1 LSNLKII
8 YDKQHITNLIFL
20 IKKGDQSAFKQFFT
34 LFYADIYRFLFKYL
48 SNSDDAED
56 LCQETFIKFWQQ
68 RHNIDSSSYP
78 RAYLYKIAKNLA
90 FNYSTRKPASV
101 SYNNDLNIVSL
112 AGKDPQ
118 TEYENA
124 DLAEECRK
132 AINELPERCRMTF
145 ILSRYEGFD
154 YSEIADTMGV
164 SLQTVKNQMSKAI
177 NYLKKKL
184 ITKVT

>member
-1 LSNLKII
+1 MSDLKIM
-8 YDKQHITNLIFL
+8 YDKQHITNLISL
-20 IKKGDQSAFKQFFT
+20 IKKGDQNAFKQFFT

-68 RHNIDSSSYP
+68 RYSIDSSSYP

-90 FNYSTRKPASV
+90 FNYSTRKSTLISRNYDIKVV
-101 SYNNDLNIVSL
+101 SIP
-112 AGKDPQ
+112 GKDPL

-124 DLAEECRK
+124 EIAEECRK
-132 AINELPERCRMTF
+132 AINKLPERCRMTF
-145 ILSRYEGFD
+145 ILSRYEGFN
-154 YSEIADTMGV
+154 YSEIAETMDV

-184 ITKVT
+184 LT

>member
-1 LSNLKII
+1 M

-20 IKKGDQSAFKQFFT
+20 IKKGDQNAFKQFFN
-34 LFYADIYRFLFKYL
+34 LFYAEIYRFLFKYL

-68 RHNIDSSSYP
+68 RQNIDSSSYP

-90 FNYSTRKPASV
+90 FNHSTRKPASV
-101 SYNNDLNIVSL
+101 SYDSNVKLISL

-118 TEYENA
+118 IDYDNVA
-124 DLAEECRK
+124 LAEECRK
-132 AINELPERCRMTF
+132 VINELPERCRMTF

-154 YSEIADTMGV
+154 YSEIAETMGV

-184 ITKVT
+184 II

>member
-1 LSNLKII
+1 M
-8 YDKQHITNLIFL
+8 YDTQHITNLIFL
-20 IKKGDQSAFKQFFT
+20 IKKGDQNAFKQFFT
-34 LFYADIYRFLFKYL
+34 LFYGDIYRFLFKYL

-68 RHNIDSSSYP
+68 RNNIDSSSYP

-90 FNYSTRKPASV
+90 FNHSTRKPTSL
-101 SYNNDLNIVSL
+101 SYNNNLKISTLVGS
-112 AGKDPQ
+112 DPQ
-118 TEYENA
+118 KDYENA
-124 DLAEECRK
+124 ALALECRRV
-132 AINELPERCRMTF
+132 IDELPERCRMTF

-164 SLQTVKNQMSKAI
+164 SIQTVKNQMSKAI

-184 ITKVT
+184 VTKYI

>member
-1 LSNLKII
+1 M

-20 IKKGDQSAFKQFFT
+20 IKTGDQTAFKQFFT
-34 LFYADIYRFLFKYL
+34 LFYADIYRFLFRYL

-68 RHNIDSSSYP
+68 RHSIDSSSYP

-90 FNYSTRKPASV
+90 FNHSTRKPASV
-101 SYNNDLNIVSL
+101 SYDNNLTIISM
-112 AGKDPQ
+112 AGNDPQ

-124 DLAEECRK
+124 DLDEKCRK
-132 AINELPERCRMTF
+132 VINELPERCRMTF
-145 ILSRYEGFD
+145 ILSRYEGFN
-154 YSEIADTMGV
+154 YSEIADTMDV

-184 ITKVT
+184 LTKLS

>member
-1 LSNLKII
+1 MIM

-20 IKKGDQSAFKQFFT
+20 IKNGDQNAFKQFFT

-48 SNSDDAED
+48 FNSDDAED

-68 RHNIDSSSYP
+68 RANIDSSSYP

-90 FNYSTRKPASV
+90 FNHTTRKPASV
-101 SYNNDLNIVSL
+101 SYDYNIKLVTL
-112 AGKDPQ
+112 AGKDPHLD
-118 TEYENA
+118 YENA
-124 DLAEECRK
+124 ELAEECRK
-132 AINELPERCRMTF
+132 VISELPERCRMTF

-184 ITKVT
+184 VTKLN

>member
-1 LSNLKII
+1 M

-20 IKKGDQSAFKQFFT
+20 IKNGDQNAFKQFFT
-34 LFYADIYRFLFKYL
+34 LFYSDIYRFLFKYL

-90 FNYSTRKPASV
+90 FNHSTRNRPSV
-101 SYNNDLNIVSL
+101 SYDHNLKLVSL
-112 AGKDPQ
+112 AGNDPQ
-118 TEYENA
+118 MDYDNA
-124 DLAEECRK
+124 ELAEVCRK
-132 AINELPERCRMTF
+132 VINELPERCRMTF

-154 YSEIADTMGV
+154 YSEIAETMGV
-164 SLQTVKNQMSKAI
+164 SMQTVKNQMSKAI

-184 ITKVT
+184 VIRLS